1 MDTATSTS
9 VETTAPAVASIRRNE
24 PDESNPPGSPGK
36 GHDATD
42 GVTANGG
49 AEKPRVYLRK
59 YRHLAAIHSQTRP
72 STLSHDSTATPSFLG
87 FRNLMIIVLSTL
99 YLTLIRSLI

>member
-9 VETTAPAVASIRRNE
+9 VETTAPAVTSARRNE
-24 PDESNPPGSPGK
+24 PNESNLPGSSAK
-36 GHDATD
+36 SHDATD
-42 GVTANGG
+42 GATANGV

-99 YLTLIRSLI
+99 TSP